1 MAKQVIN
8 VGAEPNDGQGDP
20 LRTAYIKCNSNFTE
34 LYQLPKS
41 TVPGTAV
48 GVNGDVAG
56 MYASD
61 ATYFYYCFQ
70 NWDGTSEIW
79 RRIVGSS
86 F

>member
-20 LRTAYIKCNSNFTE
+20 LRTAYIKCNNNFTE
-34 LYQLPKS
+34 LYQRFKS
-41 TVPGTAV
+41 AVPSTAI

-56 MYASD
+56 MYAAD
-61 ATYFYYCFQ
+61 DTHFYYCFQ
-70 NWDGTSEIW
+70 NWDGSSEIW
-79 RRIVGSS
+79 RQVAGST